1 VHEQISNGAQGRT
14 PREKSLKEK
23 EILGRQCSP
32 FTLKRSLSTRRW
44 GFPEEILSSYDWYVL
59 DCPPKSIQWWAVL
72 SRTSSQRTVHAWGLR
87 VSTSYMSWGTRCGT
101 GLPARNSPMVGTSVP
116 VPGILSHDISFHTH
130 LPGLSIVLGFNL
142 QHRMGRWS
150 QEGSVRHVGNVVGDI
165 SHFLHIGGD
174 FHEGNPRVNSN
185 HQSCR
190 K

>member
-1 VHEQISNGAQGRT
+1 
-14 PREKSLKEK
+14 
-23 EILGRQCSP
+23 
-32 FTLKRSLSTRRW
+32 
-44 GFPEEILSSYDWYVL
+44 
-59 DCPPKSIQWWAVL
+59 
-72 SRTSSQRTVHAWGLR
+72 
-87 VSTSYMSWGTRCGT
+87 
-101 GLPARNSPMVGTSVP
+101 MVGTSVP